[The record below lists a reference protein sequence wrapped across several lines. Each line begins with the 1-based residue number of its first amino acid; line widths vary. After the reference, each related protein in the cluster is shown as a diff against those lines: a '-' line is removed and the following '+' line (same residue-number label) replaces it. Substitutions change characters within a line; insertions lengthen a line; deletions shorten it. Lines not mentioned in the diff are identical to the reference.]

1 MFDIGFWEL
10 AIIGVVAL
18 IVIGPDKLPAVAR
31 TVGYWLG
38 KGRRFVATV
47 QDDINRE
54 VSKADELKRLLE
66 EQSKIKEMHEII
78 EQTVDETKKSVSVGA
93 QLNKP
98 DTNSGTNPE
107 NKLESTPA
115 EDQSEIE
122 QDVKHNDRARL
133 VSEASADTAPNTAST
148 TASKTTPP
156 ADQVNEQ
163 TK

>member
-78 EQTVDETKKSVSVGA
+78 EHTVDETKKTVSIGA
-93 QLNKP
+93 PLNKSE
-98 DTNSGTNPE
+98 NKSE
-107 NKLESTPA
+107 NKLENTSNNKPAADQAESEPGDTQPDQAKLSSTPSA
-115 EDQSEIE
+115 
-122 QDVKHNDRARL
+122 NDSL
-133 VSEASADTAPNTAST
+133 SNG
-148 TASKTTPP
+148 SKPTPA

>member
-31 TVGYWLG
+31 TMGYWFG
-38 KGRRFVATV
+38 KARRFVATV

-54 VSKADELKRLLE
+54 VSKTEELKRLLE

-93 QLNKP
+93 QLKSPQAADNQQDNNIDNKQS
-98 DTNSGTNPE
+98 DQAKITA
-107 NKLESTPA
+107 ESSVNVSQETRTTSPA
-115 EDQSEIE
+115 E
-122 QDVKHNDRARL
+122 
-133 VSEASADTAPNTAST
+133 
-148 TASKTTPP
+148 
-156 ADQVNEQ
+156 QVNEQ
-163 TK
+163 AK

>member
-18 IVIGPDKLPAVAR
+18 IVIGPEKLPAVAR
-31 TVGYWLG
+31 TMGYWFG
-38 KGRRFVATV
+38 KARRFVGTV

-54 VSKADELKRLLE
+54 VSKTEELKRLLE

-93 QLNKP
+93 QLNQPKAADDQHHDVDDGKQGGP
-98 DTNSGTNPE
+98 TKTLTAERSTNTSHEPGT
-107 NKLESTPA
+107 
-115 EDQSEIE
+115 
-122 QDVKHNDRARL
+122 
-133 VSEASADTAPNTAST
+133 
-148 TASKTTPP
+148 KTTPP

-163 TK
+163 AK

>member
-31 TVGYWLG
+31 TVGFWFG
-38 KGRRFVATV
+38 KARRFVATV

-54 VSKADELKRLLE
+54 VNKSEELKRLLE

-78 EQTVDETKKSVSVGA
+78 EQTVDETRKSVSVGA
-93 QLNKP
+93 
-98 DTNSGTNPE
+98 
-107 NKLESTPA
+107 KLESPKTGDNQRGSQTDTVQ
-115 EDQSEIE
+115 ENTE
-122 QDVKHNDRARL
+122 QQKHAI
-133 VSEASADTAPNTAST
+133 AGPPPSANATQKSGSNTSA
-148 TASKTTPP
+148 P

-163 TK
+163 SK

>member
-31 TVGYWLG
+31 TMGFWFG
-38 KGRRFVATV
+38 KARRFVATV

-54 VSKADELKRLLE
+54 VNKTEELKRLLE

-78 EQTVDETKKSVSVGA
+78 EQTVDETRKSVSVGA
-93 QLNKP
+93 KL
-98 DTNSGTNPE
+98 DTPKAVDKQDDKTIDKNQSDQD
-107 NKLESTPA
+107 KLVA
-115 EDQSEIE
+115 EP
-122 QDVKHNDRARL
+122 
-133 VSEASADTAPNTAST
+133 SAHTSQEPGP
-148 TASKTTPP
+148 KTTPA

-163 TK
+163 AK

>member
-38 KGRRFVATV
+38 KGRKLVATV
-47 QDDINRE
+47 HDDINRE
-54 VSKADELKRLLE
+54 VNKAEELKRLLE

-78 EQTVDETKKSVSVGA
+78 EHTVDETKKNVSVGA
-93 QLNKP
+93 HLNHEKATEDRP
-98 DTNSGTNPE
+98 KHPHTETNE
-107 NKLESTPA
+107 TPHDQKQ
-115 EDQSEIE
+115 ED
-122 QDVKHNDRARL
+122 HARL
-133 VSEASADTAPNTAST
+133 AST
-148 TASKTTPP
+148 SSAHTEQPTESKTTPA

>member
-31 TVGYWLG
+31 TVGFWLG

-47 QDDINRE
+47 QDDFNRE
-54 VSKADELKRLLE
+54 VNKAEELKRLLE

-78 EQTVDETKKSVSVGA
+78 EHTVDDTKKSVSVGA
-93 QLNKP
+93 QLDHDNTADDQPKQKRTQNSETQHDQKP
-98 DTNSGTNPE
+98 EDHPRPASTSSAHAAQTTESKPT
-107 NKLESTPA
+107 STP
-115 EDQSEIE
+115 
-122 QDVKHNDRARL
+122 
-133 VSEASADTAPNTAST
+133 TAP
-148 TASKTTPP
+148 
-156 ADQVNEQ
+156 ADHVNEQ

>member
-31 TVGYWLG
+31 TVGFWFG
-38 KGRRFVATV
+38 KARRFVATV

-54 VSKADELKRLLE
+54 VSKTEELKRLLE

-78 EQTVDETKKSVSVGA
+78 EQTVDETRKSVSVGA

-98 DTNSGTNPE
+98 KSSDNQLSNEP
-107 NKLESTPA
+107 SA
-115 EDQSEIE
+115 EHNE
-122 QDVKHNDRARL
+122 QDKSSTH
-133 VSEASADTAPNTAST
+133 SSATASQT
-148 TASKTTPP
+148 TGSKST

-163 TK
+163 AK